1 MTLRENQSKFAKMAA
16 ELILKAYELGYEVQS
31 DWGQTGKKEGFANE
45 LKEGVDFEVTKRTEN
60 ILGKKKEIYGIK
72 LNSEDWLALFP
83 ETNFKIGTTTLRLMP
98 LTVSTV
104 ARVLKQLSGISSLL
118 VEEGLTLK
126 DLSRDNVP
134 AIITLVS
141 VIMAQAPGILSEMSG
156 LDEFDVVDYR
166 CFNNTL
172 VRHPLCSSLLC

>member
-1 MTLRENQSKFAKMAA
+1 MAGN
-16 ELILKAYELGYEVQS
+16 K
-31 DWGQTGKKEGFANE
+31 
-45 LKEGVDFEVTKRTEN
+45 VT
-60 ILGKKKEIYGIK
+60 

-141 VIMAQAPGILSEMSG
+141 VIMAQAPGILS
-156 LDEFDVVDYR
+156 
-166 CFNNTL
+166 
-172 VRHPLCSSLLC
+172 

>member
-1 MTLRENQSKFAKMAA
+1 MTGNK
-16 ELILKAYELGYEVQS
+16 
-31 DWGQTGKKEGFANE
+31 
-45 LKEGVDFEVTKRTEN
+45 VT
-60 ILGKKKEIYGIK
+60 

-156 LDEFDVVDYR
+156 LDEFDVQRLPLTVAVDLFIA
-166 CFNNTL
+166 CLDLNLASQEGLVKNFNRLGEKIVALAGTNQRL
-172 VRHPLCSSLLC
+172 

>member
-1 MTLRENQSKFAKMAA
+1 MAGN
-16 ELILKAYELGYEVQS
+16 K
-31 DWGQTGKKEGFANE
+31 
-45 LKEGVDFEVTKRTEN
+45 VT
-60 ILGKKKEIYGIK
+60 

-156 LDEFDVVDYR
+156 LDEFDVQRLPLNVAVDLFIA
-166 CFNNTL
+166 CLDLNLASQEGLVKNFNRLGEKIVALTGTNQRL
-172 VRHPLCSSLLC
+172 